1 MKKKIIIIFLMFFS
15 NIFPVKSEN
24 CYSDAFLVK
33 NVQIDEN
40 ALSGQVARTKG
51 IQKAVNKSFLIAI
64 NRMIINPPIVLEENF
79 NGKDF
84 LDFVHISSENTLP
97 RRYIANVDFCFNSKL
112 IREFLVKKK
121 LQWSELISSE
131 ILMLPIWD
139 DASGKRMW
147 ANNVLWLSSWR
158 NFIKKTDSLIKFV
171 ILSPSISLER
181 LLSPEAVSSRDKNVL
196 KFAAKNAEAAQ
207 LILLFAYLDYS
218 GEANYLKMVGELY
231 NSDGTL
237 LAILNETKLPIDGQ
251 LNLQVTFEKFQ
262 IEVKNLIE
270 LRWKKKNIYIPGKNN
285 QIFVSVKINNF
296 KEFYSIH
303 NQIQSLEIV
312 KDIYKI
318 KLTDKVSTL
327 KLSLAGSIEAF
338 KFALKKSNYSLI
350 NNDTGYELVLK

>member
-1 MKKKIIIIFLMFFS
+1 MKKKIIIIFLMFFFS
-15 NIFPVKSEN
+15 IFPVKSEN

-51 IQKAVNKSFLIAI
+51 IQKAANKSFLIAI

-147 ANNVLWLSSWR
+147 ANNVLWLSS
-158 NFIKKTDSLIKFV
+158 L
-171 ILSPSISLER
+171 
-181 LLSPEAVSSRDKNVL
+181 
-196 KFAAKNAEAAQ
+196 
-207 LILLFAYLDYS
+207 
-218 GEANYLKMVGELY
+218 
-231 NSDGTL
+231 
-237 LAILNETKLPIDGQ
+237 
-251 LNLQVTFEKFQ
+251 EKFY
-262 IEVKNLIE
+262 
-270 LRWKKKNIYIPGKNN
+270 KKN
-285 QIFVSVKINNF
+285 
-296 KEFYSIH
+296 
-303 NQIQSLEIV
+303 
-312 KDIYKI
+312 
-318 KLTDKVSTL
+318 
-327 KLSLAGSIEAF
+327 
-338 KFALKKSNYSLI
+338 
-350 NNDTGYELVLK
+350 

>member
-1 MKKKIIIIFLMFFS
+1 MRTVTCATVKTAYIKI
-15 NIFPVKSEN
+15 N
-24 CYSDAFLVK
+24 K
-33 NVQIDEN
+33 NKYIAIELHLDSQDSVDSF
-40 ALSGQVARTKG
+40 AKRL
-51 IQKAVNKSFLIAI
+51 KAVNKSFLIAI

-207 LILLFAYLDYS
+207 LILLFAYLDY
-218 GEANYLKMVGELY
+218 YLERY
-231 NSDGTL
+231 
-237 LAILNETKLPIDGQ
+237 
-251 LNLQVTFEKFQ
+251 LQ
-262 IEVKNLIE
+262 
-270 LRWKKKNIYIPGKNN
+270 GKN
-285 QIFVSVKINNF
+285 
-296 KEFYSIH
+296 
-303 NQIQSLEIV
+303 
-312 KDIYKI
+312 
-318 KLTDKVSTL
+318 
-327 KLSLAGSIEAF
+327 G
-338 KFALKKSNYSLI
+338 
-350 NNDTGYELVLK
+350 